1 MRNKKRNIKKKNY
14 NSGTTATEGMK
25 VVDNV
30 TTEGINVLFFLEQDW
45 DRKKREKFW
54 IEHA

>member
-45 DRKKREKFW
+45 DRKKKRE
-54 IEHA
+54 ILD